1 MLFGL
6 QYNEGDMWGLGSVV
20 SRTLPALTVL
30 KLREKMPWLHQYSLE
45 IEQHHNY
52 QGPVVSVI
60 CMNVLIPVTT
70 LGSRDGLKGFTF
82 YRIQVELWTLI
93 LTKSPR
99 NCEF

>member
-1 MLFGL
+1 
-6 QYNEGDMWGLGSVV
+6 
-20 SRTLPALTVL
+20 
-30 KLREKMPWLHQYSLE
+30 MPWLHQYSLE

-82 YRIQVELWTLI
+82 YRIQEGQVDLWTLI
-93 LTKSPR
+93 YLLDLPSIV
-99 NCEF
+99 NSELW